1 MSKQSPLSA
10 VHKPRKQTPRKPASS
25 RKKAPRKPTARRTK
39 KATGPRTFSAWGY
52 YVGMGL
58 VILLFV
64 AGFFYFFIRPYSY
77 RWKPCYGF
85 KAYGV
90 CMPSGF
96 AVHGI
101 DVSHHQG
108 SIDWRALSL
117 ARQGRFPIQFV
128 FMKASEGGD
137 YGDKEFC
144 ANFDSARAHGF
155 IRGAYH
161 FYNPK
166 TDPIRQ
172 ADFFIRSVDLH
183 AGDLPPVLDIEKR
196 GDDERKLRHDLKVW
210 LDRVEQHYRVKP
222 ILYTSYK
229 FKTRYLNDSV
239 FNSYPYWIAHYYVDS
254 VEYNGAWKFWQ
265 HTDVGILPGIRE
277 KVDLNIFNGS
287 LEELCRMTIGNTAQ
301 ERSEER

>member
-1 MSKQSPLSA
+1 MVRAKST
-10 VHKPRKQTPRKPASS
+10 RPAPVK
-25 RKKAPRKPTARRTK
+25 KKAAAKPVRRATQRKDEKETAKRDAVMASVCHWR
-39 KATGPRTFSAWGY
+39 
-52 YVGMGL
+52 GL
-58 VILLFV
+58 LSFLFL
-64 AGFFYFFIRPYSY
+64 AAFFYFFIRPYSY

-96 AVHGI
+96 QVHGI
-101 DVSHHQG
+101 DVSHYQG
-108 SIDWRALSL
+108 NIDWKMLTQT
-117 ARQGRFPIQFV
+117 RQGKFPIHFV

-137 YGDKEFC
+137 YGDKAFIT
-144 ANFDSARAHGF
+144 NFDSAKTHGF

-172 ADFFIRSVDLH
+172 ADFFINSVKLDS
-183 AGDLPPVLDIEKR
+183 GDLPPVLDIEKR
-196 GDDERKLRHDLKVW
+196 GKDENQLRRDLKLW
-210 LDRVEQHYRVKP
+210 LDKIEQHYKVKP

-254 VEYNGAWKFWQ
+254 VEYRGEWKFWQ
-265 HTDVGILPGIRE
+265 TAWQKPGIQ
-277 KVDLNIFNGS
+277 KKSVLGV
-287 LEELCRMTIGNTAQ
+287 LL
-301 ERSEER
+301 